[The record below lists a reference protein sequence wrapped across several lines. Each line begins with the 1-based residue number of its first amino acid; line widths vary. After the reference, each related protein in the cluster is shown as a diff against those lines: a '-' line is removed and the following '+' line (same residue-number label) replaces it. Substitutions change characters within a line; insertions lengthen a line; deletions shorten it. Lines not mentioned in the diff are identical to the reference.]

1 MTAIANDNLVLE
13 DDLDV
18 GHLVIIT
25 KRPSGGRTLRRL
37 HPSEAD
43 TYSGDVLR
51 IEAGEGPGERRL
63 RVVRPAAR

>member
-1 MTAIANDNLVLE
+1 MTAIANDTLVLE

-25 KRPSGGRTLRRL
+25 SRPSGGRTLRRL
-37 HPSEAD
+37 QASEVD

-63 RVVRPAAR
+63 QVVRPAGR